1 MFSKNIDSD
10 SDSGREGRSLTEN
23 DNYYGT
29 GINMFISSMERISVA
44 KANQNQSETTQNIS
58 LPDFKKTLKACFKL
72 QDSDEW
78 NSAKCVSRAVKVT

>member
-10 SDSGREGRSLTEN
+10 SDSDREGRSLTEN

-44 KANQNQSETTQNIS
+44 KAN
-58 LPDFKKTLKACFKL
+58 
-72 QDSDEW
+72 
-78 NSAKCVSRAVKVT
+78 